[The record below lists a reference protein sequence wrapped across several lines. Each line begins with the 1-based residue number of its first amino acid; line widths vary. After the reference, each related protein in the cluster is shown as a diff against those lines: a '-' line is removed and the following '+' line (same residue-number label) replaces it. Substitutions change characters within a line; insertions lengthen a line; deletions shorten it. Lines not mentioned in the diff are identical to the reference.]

1 MQGNG
6 FKIFAASAFIVL
18 SLYYLFPTFQHYLN
32 EKDLESMDDEA
43 AEQYR
48 SEHFASLQ
56 STREKALKLGL
67 DLQGGMHV
75 TLEVGVDAL
84 VRELAEG
91 RRDEVFDSALLAA
104 RGQAETSR
112 SSFVDLFIDEIER
125 QQPGTRLSRYFRDT
139 AEGISA
145 RSENGDVKAYLD
157 AEASG
162 ALTRAMEIIRQRV
175 DRFGVSEPSIQ
186 MQGNSRIVVELP
198 GVDDPKRVRELL
210 KGTARL
216 DFRLMADP
224 QELQSAA
231 LQVVQYFAE
240 LDEDLPTDTT
250 ASDSEPGTGP
260 ETGPDS
266 TAVDTEAPEIAAA
279 SADSTADTTT
289 TDTVITDV
297 ESLFTDIGG
306 GESDSESNRFSE
318 IFRLYP
324 SDLPIF
330 GLVAAS
336 DTAEVQRYL
345 GDPAVQAMIPPG
357 IILLY
362 DVRTDQATEEGE
374 PLHRL
379 LGVRSRVEMTGDVLT
394 DARTTFDPITNE
406 PKVSLSMNSEGSSRW
421 SQITG
426 ANVGKNVAIV
436 LDNVV
441 FTWPNI
447 IERIPSGRT
456 EISGV
461 TRTEA
466 EDVVTVLKS
475 GALPAPVRIIEERTV
490 GPSLGAKSIKA
501 GTISVVA
508 GLTLVLLFMIFYYR
522 TAGLVADLALLL
534 NLLFIFGILAAFG
547 AVLTLPGIAGIV
559 LTIGMAVDANV
570 LIFERIREEI
580 DTGKTLKAS
589 IDGGYKKAISAIA
602 DANITTFFVGVILY
616 SFGVGPIQ
624 GFAVTLM
631 AGILSS
637 LFTAIL
643 VTRLV
648 FDWFVAD
655 RRRSVAFG

>member
-1 MQGNG
+1 
-6 FKIFAASAFIVL
+6 
-18 SLYYLFPTFQHYLN
+18 
-32 EKDLESMDDEA
+32 
-43 AEQYR
+43 
-48 SEHFASLQ
+48 
-56 STREKALKLGL
+56 
-67 DLQGGMHV
+67 
-75 TLEVGVDAL
+75 
-84 VRELAEG
+84 
-91 RRDEVFDSALLAA
+91 
-104 RGQAETSR
+104 
-112 SSFVDLFIDEIER
+112 
-125 QQPGTRLSRYFRDT
+125 
-139 AEGISA
+139 
-145 RSENGDVKAYLD
+145 
-157 AEASG
+157 
-162 ALTRAMEIIRQRV
+162 
-175 DRFGVSEPSIQ
+175 
-186 MQGNSRIVVELP
+186 VELP

-330 GLVAAS
+330 GLVAES

-345 GDPAVQAMIPPG
+345 SDPAVQAMIPPG

-362 DVRTDQATEEGE
+362 DVRSDESTEEGE

-379 LGVRSRVEMTGDVLT
+379 LGVRDRVEMTGEVLT

-406 PKVSLSMNSEGSSRW
+406 PKVSLTMNSEGSSRW

-461 TRTEA
+461 TRAEA